1 MVARAQKSE
10 QGSLNRAH
18 ARCRGDACFR
28 AFHNRHAL
36 LKRGNGGVV
45 GARIGV
51 ARLAF
56 GKHIGALLRAVKHK
70 TAG

>member
-10 QGSLNRAH
+10 QGSLNRTH
-18 ARCRGDACFR
+18 ARCRGNARFR

-36 LKRGNGGVV
+36 LKRSDRGIV

-56 GKHIGALLRAVKHK
+56 GKHIGAFFGAVKHK